1 MKGGMWVWG
10 SPALC
15 CSPVTPCAHVL
26 QVRFIV
32 MNNLMQTDLEIHRK
46 YDLKGSTQG
55 RFSGVAPSPGA
66 ILKDLDIDMGLKL
79 EDSWPER

>member
-1 MKGGMWVWG
+1 MSG
-10 SPALC
+10 
-15 CSPVTPCAHVL
+15 PVCL

-55 RFSGVAPSPGA
+55 RFSGVAPNPSA
-66 ILKDLDIDMGLKL
+66 ILKDLDVDMALKL
-79 EDSWPER
+79 EDSWPERYFLYMLASLPGLVTLGR

>member
-1 MKGGMWVWG
+1 MQLRQAESLKTF
-10 SPALC
+10 L
-15 CSPVTPCAHVL
+15 L

-55 RFSGVAPSPGA
+55 RFSGLAPNPSA
-66 ILKDLDIDMGLKL
+66 ILKDLDVDMALKL
-79 EDSWPER
+79 EDSWPDRYAF

>member
-1 MKGGMWVWG
+1 MMILHQY
-10 SPALC
+10 PAWMM
-15 CSPVTPCAHVL
+15 L

-55 RFSGVAPSPGA
+55 RFSGASPSPST
-66 ILKDLDIDMGLKL
+66 ILKDLDVDMALKL
-79 EDSWPER
+79 EDSWPERHVISLSCPS